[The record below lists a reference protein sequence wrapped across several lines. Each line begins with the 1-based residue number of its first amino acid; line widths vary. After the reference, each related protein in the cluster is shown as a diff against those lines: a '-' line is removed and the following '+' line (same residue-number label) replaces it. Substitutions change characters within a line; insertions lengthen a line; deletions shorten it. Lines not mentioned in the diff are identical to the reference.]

1 MKCISKRS
9 TVNIRACCEFSS
21 FYLILELRAIKFHQ
35 RSPPYDQPAN
45 EKVWQTQIQRL
56 SETVMKI
63 SRLLVPV
70 NATISRS
77 GSFVEI
83 PTCQHVINRVW
94 PINEYLSYAT
104 SSSNYNRV
112 DSATMSKNRQ
122 NSEFSDR

>member
-1 MKCISKRS
+1 MTDVQTNSTKEDAASKRLQQDDS
-9 TVNIRACCEFSS
+9 TFRT
-21 FYLILELRAIKFHQ
+21 
-35 RSPPYDQPAN
+35 AN

-63 SRLLVPV
+63 SRRLVPV

-94 PINEYLSYAT
+94 PINEHLSYAT